1 MSRRR
6 LLRIKLLLVV
16 FSVFFITA
24 ESFPQSAAAPGSAH
38 EILAEL
44 SDEQV
49 RKMLI
54 VELQKEAS
62 SEALVDLKAGVSGPG
77 APLAELLGSLENE
90 SAVSGEQFKELWQG
104 IPHLLPDLYKVL
116 VSL

>member
-1 MSRRR
+1 MDRQ
-6 LLRIKLLLVV
+6 LLLWIKLLLAI
-16 FSVFFITA
+16 FLVFFIAA
-24 ESFPQSAAAPGSAH
+24 ESFPQSAAAPGSVH

-49 RKMLI
+49 RQMLI

-62 SEALVDLKAGVSGPG
+62 SEALIDLKAGVSGPS
-77 APLAELLGSLENE
+77 APFAQLLGSLENE
-90 SAVSGEQFKELWQG
+90 SALSGEQFKALWQG